1 MVSFIS
7 SKSTNY
13 DCNKLPL
20 VHVNSFL
27 LQKLPRFQ
35 PENLDKNVKVFECI
49 SELAKRKGCTPS
61 QLALAWVHHQGQDVC
76 PIPGTTKIENFN
88 QNLGAL
94 SVKLTQDEKAEL
106 ESYTAASNV
115 QGDRHHQM
123 NNTWKNSETPLLSS
137 WKHE

>member
-1 MVSFIS
+1 M
-7 SKSTNY
+7 
-13 DCNKLPL
+13 
-20 VHVNSFL
+20 NSFL
-27 LQKLPRFQ
+27 LQNLPRFQ

-94 SVKLTQDEKAEL
+94 SVKLTPDEKAEL
-106 ESYTAASNV
+106 ESYTATGNV

-123 NNTWKNSETPLLSS
+123 NNTQGDNIHLLVSS
-137 WKHE
+137 LTTSNPM